1 MKYPARRF
9 KSLAIALKEI
19 EPHVRTGKP
28 LQTGKPF
35 GNFARMLP
43 REVLANVL
51 ICAVANFESEPE
63 RFGFVGLDDPI
74 GGDGV
79 IEDSQTDETFP
90 TEHVLVPDLKGGA
103 PEDIQALI
111 LGQIALKQGK
121 GKVAYAG
128 GKTLVVFVNAVG
140 GPWFPN
146 RVAKSLPKPLDF
158 AAVWVVGLHGVEN
171 SEYSY
176 NVMQLDQEAGA
187 TDIWR
192 VRIAADFNSWQVER
206 VQWR

>member
-1 MKYPARRF
+1 M
-9 KSLAIALKEI
+9 E
-19 EPHVRTGKP
+19 
-28 LQTGKPF
+28 
-35 GNFARMLP
+35 
-43 REVLANVL
+43 
-51 ICAVANFESEPE
+51 
-63 RFGFVGLDDPI
+63 DPI

-79 IEDSQTDETFP
+79 IEDTQTEDTFP

-103 PEDIQALI
+103 AEDIQALM
-111 LGQIALKQGK
+111 LGQTALKQDK
-121 GKVAYAG
+121 GKAAYAA

-158 AAVWVVGLHGVEN
+158 AAVWVVGLHGVEDG
-171 SEYSY
+171 EYLY
-176 NVMQLDQEAGA
+176 NLMQLDQETG
-187 TDIWR
+187 TVDIWR

>member
-28 LQTGKPF
+28 LQRQASRSAT
-35 GNFARMLP
+35 FADMRP
-43 REVLANVL
+43 REVLANLL
-51 ICAVANFESEPE
+51 ICAVANFESEAE
-63 RFGFVGLDDPI
+63 RFRLAGVDDPI

-79 IEDSQTDETFP
+79 IEDSLTEETFP

-103 PEDIQALI
+103 DEDIQALI
-111 LGQIALKQGK
+111 LKQIALKQGK
-121 GKVAYAG
+121 GKAAYAG

-146 RVAKSLPKPLDF
+146 RVAKSLPTPLDF
-158 AAVWVVGLHGVEN
+158 DAVWVVGLHGVAN
-171 SEYSY
+171 GVYSY
-176 NVMQLDQEAGA
+176 NVMQLHGRGTA
-187 TDIWR
+187 DIWR
-192 VRIAADFNSWQVER
+192 VRIATDFNSWQVER
-206 VQWR
+206 IQ

>member
-19 EPHVRTGKP
+19 EPHVRHGKH

-35 GNFARMLP
+35 ANFADMRS
-43 REVLANVL
+43 REVLSNVL
-51 ICAVANFESEPE
+51 ICAVANFESEPA
-63 RFGFVGLDDPI
+63 RFTFVGTDDPI

-79 IEDSQTDETFP
+79 IEDTQTEDTFP
-90 TEHVLVPDLKGGA
+90 TEHVLVPNLKGGA
-103 PEDIQALI
+103 AEDIQALI
-111 LGQIALKQGK
+111 PGQIALKQDK
-121 GKVAYAG
+121 GKAAYAG

-171 SEYSY
+171 GEYLY
-176 NVMQLDQEAGA
+176 NVMQLDQEVGA
-187 TDIWR
+187 ADIWR

>member
-1 MKYPARRF
+1 MKYPVRRF

-19 EPHVRTGKP
+19 EPHVRNGRP
-28 LQTGKPF
+28 VQTGKPF
-35 GNFARMLP
+35 GNFADMRP
-43 REVLANVL
+43 REVLANML
-51 ICAVANFESEPE
+51 ICTAANFESEPE
-63 RFGFVGLDDPI
+63 RFRFVSTEDPI

-79 IEDSQTDETFP
+79 IEDTQTEDTFP

-103 PEDIQALI
+103 AEDIQALI
-111 LGQIALKQGK
+111 LGQIALKQNK
-121 GKVAYAG
+121 GKAAYAA
-128 GKTLVVFVNAVG
+128 GKTLLYSSMPVG

-158 AAVWVVGLHGVEN
+158 AAVWVVGLHGAEN
-171 SEYSY
+171 AEYLY
-176 NVMQLDQEAGA
+176 DVMQLDQEAGTA
-187 TDIWR
+187 DIWR

>member
-1 MKYPARRF
+1 MKYPGRRF
-9 KSLAIALKEI
+9 KSLAHAFKEI

-43 REVLANVL
+43 REVLANLL
-51 ICAVANFESEPE
+51 ICAVGNFESEPE
-63 RFGFVGLDDPI
+63 RFRLAGLDDPI

-79 IEDSQTDETFP
+79 IEDSATKETFP

-103 PEDIQALI
+103 AGDIQALI
-111 LGQIALKQGK
+111 LGQIALKQAK
-121 GKVAYAG
+121 GEAAYAG
-128 GKTLVVFVNAVG
+128 GKTLVVFVNAEG

-146 RVAKSLPKPLDF
+146 RVAKSLPTPLDF

-171 SEYSY
+171 GEYSY
-176 NVMQLDQEAGA
+176 NVMQLDREAGVA
-187 TDIWR
+187 DIWR

-206 VQWR
+206 VQCR